1 MTTFPICLGFGAVR
15 NRTNTR
21 NQNVMAVQSRPLS
34 TTSQEHLT
42 HMDTHTDV
50 SSHRTL
56 NLSFHQGAGNASLN
70 GNVNNK
76 KFTIIARCGLGHHFS
91 FLPSNQSITL
101 LWWRALSFFLS
112 LSLLKKET
120 VGPPADLW
128 PSEVS
133 IHRIP
138 RCHSSEPLLGV
149 SGFTHI
155 HVAPGRGSAPS
166 IPPGSHY
173 IPAIK
178 PTGSIS
184 EKLPIGANI
193 QRMNKRLPFWWRLWH
208 HRRANEL
215 LWNRGF
221 LFLFYMFIWLSFAL
235 NWSSWLFHY
244 FYNVIFK
251 LVEK

>member
-34 TTSQEHLT
+34 TTSQERIHLT

-120 VGPPADLW
+120 VGLPADL
-128 PSEVS
+128 
-133 IHRIP
+133 
-138 RCHSSEPLLGV
+138 
-149 SGFTHI
+149 
-155 HVAPGRGSAPS
+155 
-166 IPPGSHY
+166 
-173 IPAIK
+173 
-178 PTGSIS
+178 
-184 EKLPIGANI
+184 
-193 QRMNKRLPFWWRLWH
+193 
-208 HRRANEL
+208 
-215 LWNRGF
+215 
-221 LFLFYMFIWLSFAL
+221 
-235 NWSSWLFHY
+235 
-244 FYNVIFK
+244 
-251 LVEK
+251 